1 MIYKGVKMAIEFTDD
16 NFQSDV
22 ITSDIPVVVDF
33 WAPWC
38 GPCKMLTPI
47 IEELSGEYG
56 DKVKIGKLNTDENMQ
71 TATKYN
77 IVSIPTVLFIKKGE
91 VVERQVGVLGKE
103 ALKTKIDA
111 LL

>member
-1 MIYKGVKMAIEFTDD
+1 MAVVFTDD
-16 NFQSDV
+16 NFENEVLASEV
-22 ITSDIPVVVDF
+22 PVVVDF

-56 DKVKIGKLNTDENMQ
+56 DKVKIGKLNTDENPQ
-71 TATKYN
+71 TATKYS

-91 VVERQVGVLGKE
+91 VVEKQVGLLAKE
-103 ALKTKIDA
+103 ALKTKINA

>member
-1 MIYKGVKMAIEFTDD
+1 MAIEFTDD

>member
-1 MIYKGVKMAIEFTDD
+1 MAVVFTDD
-16 NFQSDV
+16 NFENEVLASEV
-22 ITSDIPVVVDF
+22 PVVVDF

-56 DKVKIGKLNTDENMQ
+56 DKVKIGKLNTDENPQ
-71 TATKYN
+71 TATKYS

-91 VVERQVGVLGKE
+91 VAEKQVGLLAKE
-103 ALKTKIDA
+103 ALKTKINA